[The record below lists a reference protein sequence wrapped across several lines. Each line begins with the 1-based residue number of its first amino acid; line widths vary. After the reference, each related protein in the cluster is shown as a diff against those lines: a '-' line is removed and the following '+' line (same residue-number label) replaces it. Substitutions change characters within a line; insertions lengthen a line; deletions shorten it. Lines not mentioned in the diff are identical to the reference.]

1 MRTHVTFVLDSSG
14 SMSKIRE
21 DTIGGFNTFLEDQ
34 QGEPGEATVTLYDFN
49 NSVER
54 VYHGK
59 SIEKAPKL
67 DEETYT
73 PGGQTAL
80 HDAIATAISETE
92 RRIEKLPA
100 GVRPETVIVV
110 ALTDGKE
117 NASETP
123 QDRVRDLVEGHRKEH
138 DWEFLFI
145 GANQDAALTATEMG
159 MDADS
164 SLDMAHSGEGSYRAY
179 QATSESISRARREG
193 KTGGY
198 DDRPKLTTHDLQCN
212 SCGISTVDHIEPD
225 MIHE

>member
-1 MRTHVTFVLDSSG
+1 
-14 SMSKIRE
+14 MSKSRE

-34 QGEPGEATVTLYDFN
+34 QGEPGEATVTLYDFD

-80 HDAIATAISETE
+80 HDAITTAITETE

-100 GVRPETVIVV
+100 GVRPANVIVV

-123 QDRVRDLVEGHRKEH
+123 QERV
-138 DWEFLFI
+138 
-145 GANQDAALTATEMG
+145 ANSSRTTEKN
-159 MDADS
+159 
-164 SLDMAHSGEGSYRAY
+164 
-179 QATSESISRARREG
+179 T
-193 KTGGY
+193 TG
-198 DDRPKLTTHDLQCN
+198 N
-212 SCGISTVDHIEPD
+212 SCSSARIRTPRSPRPRWG
-225 MIHE
+225 

>member
-1 MRTHVTFVLDSSG
+1 MRTHVIFVLDSSG
-14 SMSKIRE
+14 SMSKIRD

-49 NSVER
+49 DSVER

-59 SIEKAPKL
+59 SIGKAPQL

-80 HDAIATAISETE
+80 HDGIATAITETE

-100 GVRPETVIVV
+100 GVRPENVIVV
-110 ALTDGKE
+110 ALTDGRE

-123 QDRVRDLVEGHRKEH
+123 QDRVRELVEDHREEH

-145 GANQDAALTATEMG
+145 GANQDAALTA
-159 MDADS
+159 A
-164 SLDMAHSGEGSYRAY
+164 
-179 QATSESISRARREG
+179 
-193 KTGGY
+193 
-198 DDRPKLTTHDLQCN
+198 
-212 SCGISTVDHIEPD
+212 
-225 MIHE
+225 

>member
-14 SMSKIRE
+14 SMSKIRD

-34 QGEPGEATVTLYDFN
+34 YGEPGEATVTLYDFN
-49 NSVER
+49 DSVER
-54 VYHGK
+54 VYEGK
-59 SIEKAPKL
+59 SLDSAPQL

-80 HDAIATAISETE
+80 HDAIATAITETE

-100 GVRPETVIVV
+100 GVRPDNVIVV

-123 QDRVRDLVEGHRKEH
+123 QERVRELVENHREEH

-145 GANQDAALTATEMG
+145 GANQDAALTAAEMG
-159 MDADS
+159 VDADS
-164 SLDMAHSGEGSYRAY
+164 SLDMTHSGEGSKRAY
-179 QATSESISRARREG
+179 QSTSESVSRARREG
-193 KTGGY
+193 DTGEY
-198 DDRPKLTTHDLQCN
+198 DDEARRRQADADD
-212 SCGISTVDHIEPD
+212 S
-225 MIHE
+225 